1 MRVWHNFGSK
11 SVRWIAVFGLMLAM
25 TTDVHAWSFT
35 GDPEGQNLDAEA
47 RRVLTTQNVCGV
59 IVDGA
64 FLKTLYD
71 RINKHFDKSLD
82 YPLYLRRSVLSANSE
97 YLANAEAP
105 QIAKDCRPRI
115 EDLRKRKLLV
125 E

>member
-1 MRVWHNFGSK
+1 MRL
-11 SVRWIAVFGLMLAM
+11 IAILGLVLAM
-25 TTDVHAWSFT
+25 TSEVHAWSFT

-59 IVDGA
+59 IVDA
-64 FLKTLYD
+64 AYLKTLYD
-71 RINKHFDKSLD
+71 RINRHFDKSLD
-82 YPLYLRRSVLSANSE
+82 YPLYLRRSVLSANSD
-97 YLANAEAP
+97 YLANTETP
-105 QIAKDCRPRI
+105 QIARDCRPRI